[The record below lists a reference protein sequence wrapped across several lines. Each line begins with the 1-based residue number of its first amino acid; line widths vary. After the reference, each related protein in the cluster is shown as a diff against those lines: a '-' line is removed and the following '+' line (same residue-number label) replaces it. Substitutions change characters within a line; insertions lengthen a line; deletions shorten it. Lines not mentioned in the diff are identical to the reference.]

1 MPDNSTGSQS
11 KRRRPDA
18 DRRHQ
23 SHSASGVEHGFN
35 IYAIGASLA
44 LAVLLF
50 EVGKRFPV
58 LQRALQTAGYTGT
71 FAVGVLYVYSFT
83 KLPAAA
89 LLFIIAKTQ
98 NRWMAGTIA
107 TLGAVVGDLVLFGLF
122 RSAKPFSDDRR
133 SRLDPGAGWWKRLE
147 ARARSGRQPT
157 ALMVLVL
164 IVLLLPL
171 PNELA
176 DFVLARIR
184 RIRTS
189 TVLVISYVGNG
200 LGLYAIAWMARFR

>member
-1 MPDNSTGSQS
+1 MTHNSTGSQS
-11 KRRRPDA
+11 RERRLEA

-23 SHSASGVEHGFN
+23 SHGAAGMEHGVN

-50 EVGKRFPV
+50 VVGKRFPV
-58 LQRALQTAGYTGT
+58 LQRVLQTAGYAGT
-71 FAVGVLYVYSFT
+71 FSAGVLYVYSFT

-98 NRWMAGTIA
+98 NRWLAGTVA

-122 RSAKPFSDDRR
+122 RSAKQFSDDRR
-133 SRLDPGAGWWKRLE
+133 SRLDPSAGWWKRLE
-147 ARARSGRQPT
+147 VRALSGRQPT
-157 ALMVLVL
+157 ALMILVLV
-164 IVLLLPL
+164 VLLLPL
-171 PNELA
+171 PNEFA
-176 DFVLARIR
+176 DLVLARIR
-184 RIRTS
+184 RVRTS

-200 LGLYAIAWMARFR
+200 LGLYAIAWLARFR

>member
-1 MPDNSTGSQS
+1 MPDNSTGGQS
-11 KRRRPDA
+11 RWRWPETR
-18 DRRHQ
+18 RRHQ
-23 SHSASGVEHGFN
+23 SPSAPGVARGVN
-35 IYAIGASLA
+35 IYAIGASLV
-44 LAVLLF
+44 LAVLLY
-50 EVGKRFPV
+50 EVGQRFPALQRV
-58 LQRALQTAGYTGT
+58 LQAAGYGGT
-71 FAVGVLYVYSFT
+71 FAAGVLYVYSFT

-98 NRWMAGTIA
+98 NRWMAGTMA

-122 RSAKPFSDDRR
+122 RAAKQFSVERR

-147 ARARSGRQPT
+147 ARTLSGRQPT

-184 RIRTS
+184 RVKTR

-200 LGLYAIAWMARFR
+200 LGLYAIAWLARFR